1 MQFYESLLTDDRP
14 AGLVDVDA
22 DLFLRLVSSFQKDG
36 DRAKIDLASLEALYT
51 DTADRSRR
59 GRSRIVVVDG
69 CRIFIDGQRVEG
81 LTRMGTRILA
91 RVFERGGAVTVDDL
105 QLSVWTNPLTNPKT
119 IMTQICYLNAILRN
133 YGCRLVRSGVVGYR
147 LCFDEY
153 SGV

>member
-1 MQFYESLLTDDRP
+1 MQFFESLMTDDRP

-81 LTRMGTRILA
+81 LTKQQVSMLVYLADTGTATLEALACDIWKNPAVDKRTIRACCERISKK
-91 RVFERGGAVTVDDL
+91 
-105 QLSVWTNPLTNPKT
+105 LSADRFP
-119 IMTQICYLNAILRN
+119 CYLK
-133 YGCRLVRSGVVGYR
+133 YGRGTVALKF
-147 LCFDEY
+147 LP
-153 SGV
+153 

>member
-81 LTRMGTRILA
+81 LRRMEAKILA
-91 RVFERGGAVTVDDL
+91 RACEREGVVILDDL
-105 QLSVWTNPLTNPKT
+105 RSTVWANFDISVKT
-119 IMTQICYLNAILRN
+119 IQSTISNLNKVLIS
-133 YGCRLVRSGVVGYR
+133 YGCKIEHDWAGGYCLKFYR
-147 LCFDEY
+147 
-153 SGV
+153 